1 MHFSQLKWPQPAVWL
16 LSSTLHQAWTEAG
29 YGEKAPAVGCLV
41 GAKEEEEWCTVTDI
55 LFQ

>member
-41 GAKEEEEWCTVTDI
+41 GAKEEEE
-55 LFQ
+55 